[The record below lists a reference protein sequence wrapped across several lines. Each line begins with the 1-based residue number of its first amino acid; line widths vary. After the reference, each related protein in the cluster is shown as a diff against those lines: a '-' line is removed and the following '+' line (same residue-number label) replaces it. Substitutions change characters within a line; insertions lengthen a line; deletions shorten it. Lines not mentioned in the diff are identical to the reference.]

1 MRAFLVDDEH
11 LARERMKSLL
21 EHASVPIEIIG
32 DSGIAS
38 EAIEQINQLK
48 PDVIFL
54 DIQMP
59 GLDGLD
65 VVSMLDKPRPY
76 IIFVTAYDEYAIKAF
91 EVYALDYLTKPVRLE
106 RLNKSLLRLQDVAS
120 QTELQHESIEKI
132 IEEQAQKPLHVLTG
146 KKGRSIHILDINEVF
161 YLEATDKLIYAYT
174 ETNKYRVDGTLD
186 NLQQRLTDGRF
197 VRIHRSYLVN
207 VKYVSELIPWFSG
220 TYEIKLTSGTQL
232 SVSRRR
238 VKQVKAHLGI

>member
-1 MRAFLVDDEH
+1 MKAFLVDDEH

-21 EHASVPIEIIG
+21 EHSATPIEIIG
-32 DSGIAS
+32 ESGIAS
-38 EAIEQINQLK
+38 EAIVQINDLK

-59 GLDGLD
+59 GLDGFD

-106 RLNKSLLRLQDVAS
+106 RLNKSLDRLQNVAS
-120 QTELQHESIEKI
+120 QKEMQQESIEKV
-132 IEEQAQKPLHVLTG
+132 IEDQSQKPLHVLTG
-146 KKGRSIHILDINEVF
+146 KKGRSIHILDINEVQ
-161 YLEATDKLIYAYT
+161 YLEANEKLIYAYT
-174 ETNKYRVDGTLD
+174 DSASFRIDGTLD
-186 NLQQRLTDGRF
+186 QLEQRLTDGRF
-197 VRIHRSYLVN
+197 VRIHRSFLVN
-207 VKYVSELIPWFSG
+207 VTYVSELIPWFSG
-220 TYEIKLTSGTQL
+220 SYEIKLTSGTQL

-238 VKQVKAHLGI
+238 VKEVKAQLGI

>member
-21 EHASVPIEIIG
+21 EHASAPIEIIG
-32 DSGIAS
+32 ESGIAS
-38 EAIEQINQLK
+38 EAIEQINELK

-59 GLDGLD
+59 GLDGFD

-76 IIFVTAYDEYAIKAF
+76 IVFVTAYDEFAIKAF

-106 RLNKSLLRLQDVAS
+106 RLNKSLDRLQDVAS
-120 QTELQHESIEKI
+120 QKELQQESIEKV
-132 IEEQAQKPLHVLTG
+132 IEEQSQKPLHVLTG
-146 KKGRSIHILDINEVF
+146 KKGRSIHILDINEVQ
-161 YLEATDKLIYAYT
+161 YLEANEKLIYAYT
-174 ETNKYRVDGTLD
+174 DSASFRIDGTLD
-186 NLQQRLTDGRF
+186 QLEQRLTDGRF
-197 VRIHRSYLVN
+197 VRIHRSFLVN
-207 VKYVSELIPWFSG
+207 VTYVSELIPWFSG
-220 TYEIKLTSGTQL
+220 SYEIKLTSGKQL

-238 VKQVKAHLGI
+238 VKDVKAQLGI